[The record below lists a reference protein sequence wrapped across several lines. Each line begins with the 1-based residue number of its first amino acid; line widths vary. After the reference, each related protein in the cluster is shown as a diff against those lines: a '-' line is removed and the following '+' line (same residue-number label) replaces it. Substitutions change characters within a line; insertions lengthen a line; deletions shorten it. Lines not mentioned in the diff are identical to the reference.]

1 MEMEK
6 QILSIVLDI
15 QSNQITMLNRL
26 DRIEER
32 QERMEKEQQE
42 MKKEQ
47 QEMKKKQQGMETEI
61 KSINKRLDNI
71 EKDQKEMKL
80 EQNVL
85 VQKVDYLLEQRRI
98 DSINIAKILEVQTK
112 QFHEMNNY

>member
-47 QEMKKKQQGMETEI
+47 QEMKKEQQ
-61 KSINKRLDNI
+61 
-71 EKDQKEMKL
+71 
-80 EQNVL
+80 
-85 VQKVDYLLEQRRI
+85 
-98 DSINIAKILEVQTK
+98 
-112 QFHEMNNY
+112 

>member
-1 MEMEK
+1 MK
-6 QILSIVLDI
+6 
-15 QSNQITMLNRL
+15 
-26 DRIEER
+26 
-32 QERMEKEQQE
+32 
-42 MKKEQ
+42 KKEQ